1 MSSVGGAAWK
11 TEEEI
16 AAHIITEKKQVQD
29 HPEDR
34 LRRAETEGHPDRRL
48 EEDRQVGEV
57 LRTERA
63 WKKTTEKPH
72 DPACPVNNISNCS
85 NSRDCYME
93 TIQPVKRAI

>member
-29 HPEDR
+29 HPE
-34 LRRAETEGHPDRRL
+34 GRL

-63 WKKTTEKPH
+63 
-72 DPACPVNNISNCS
+72 
-85 NSRDCYME
+85 
-93 TIQPVKRAI
+93 

>member
-48 EEDRQVGEV
+48 EEDR
-57 LRTERA
+57 
-63 WKKTTEKPH
+63 
-72 DPACPVNNISNCS
+72 PVNNISNCS

>member
-11 TEEEI
+11 TEEEV
-16 AAHIITEKKQVQD
+16 AAHMKTEEHMEITEKKQVQD

-63 WKKTTEKPH
+63 
-72 DPACPVNNISNCS
+72 
-85 NSRDCYME
+85 
-93 TIQPVKRAI
+93 

>member
-57 LRTERA
+57 LRQNAHE
-63 WKKTTEKPH
+63 KKTTEKPH
-72 DPACPVNNISNCS
+72 DPACPVNNINNCS

>member
-34 LRRAETEGHPDRRL
+34 LRRAETEGHPDRRM

-63 WKKTTEKPH
+63 
-72 DPACPVNNISNCS
+72 
-85 NSRDCYME
+85 
-93 TIQPVKRAI
+93 

>member
-11 TEEEI
+11 TEEEV
-16 AAHIITEKKQVQD
+16 AAHMKTEEHIEKKQVQD

-57 LRTERA
+57 LQTERA
-63 WKKTTEKPH
+63 
-72 DPACPVNNISNCS
+72 
-85 NSRDCYME
+85 
-93 TIQPVKRAI
+93 

>member
-34 LRRAETEGHPDRRL
+34 LRRAETEGHPDRPL

-57 LRTERA
+57 LRTDDKE
-63 WKKTTEKPH
+63 H
-72 DPACPVNNISNCS
+72 
-85 NSRDCYME
+85 
-93 TIQPVKRAI
+93 KRNKYE

>member
-29 HPEDR
+29 HPE
-34 LRRAETEGHPDRRL
+34 TEGHPDRRL

-63 WKKTTEKPH
+63 
-72 DPACPVNNISNCS
+72 
-85 NSRDCYME
+85 
-93 TIQPVKRAI
+93 

>member
-16 AAHIITEKKQVQD
+16 AAHIITEKQVQD

-63 WKKTTEKPH
+63 
-72 DPACPVNNISNCS
+72 
-85 NSRDCYME
+85 
-93 TIQPVKRAI
+93 

>member
-29 HPEDR
+29 
-34 LRRAETEGHPDRRL
+34 L

-63 WKKTTEKPH
+63 
-72 DPACPVNNISNCS
+72 
-85 NSRDCYME
+85 
-93 TIQPVKRAI
+93 

>member
-48 EEDRQVGEV
+48 EEDDR
-57 LRTERA
+57 
-63 WKKTTEKPH
+63 
-72 DPACPVNNISNCS
+72 
-85 NSRDCYME
+85 E
-93 TIQPVKRAI
+93 TA

>member
-57 LRTERA
+57 L
-63 WKKTTEKPH
+63 TEKPH

>member
-1 MSSVGGAAWK
+1 MLHDLYGFSQK
-11 TEEEI
+11 TCLS
-16 AAHIITEKKQVQD
+16 TEKKQVQD

-63 WKKTTEKPH
+63 
-72 DPACPVNNISNCS
+72 
-85 NSRDCYME
+85 
-93 TIQPVKRAI
+93 

>member
-34 LRRAETEGHPDRRL
+34 LQLIAIKKF
-48 EEDRQVGEV
+48 
-57 LRTERA
+57 RTH
-63 WKKTTEKPH
+63 KL
-72 DPACPVNNISNCS
+72 D
-85 NSRDCYME
+85 
-93 TIQPVKRAI
+93 AIAMNRTMP

>member
-16 AAHIITEKKQVQD
+16 AAHIITEKKQD

-34 LRRAETEGHPDRRL
+34 FRRAEKEGHPDRRL

-63 WKKTTEKPH
+63 
-72 DPACPVNNISNCS
+72 
-85 NSRDCYME
+85 
-93 TIQPVKRAI
+93 

>member
-34 LRRAETEGHPDRRL
+34 LRRAETEGHPERRL
-48 EEDRQVGEV
+48 EEARQVGEV

-63 WKKTTEKPH
+63 
-72 DPACPVNNISNCS
+72 
-85 NSRDCYME
+85 
-93 TIQPVKRAI
+93 

>member
-48 EEDRQVGEV
+48 EEDRQVGEF

-63 WKKTTEKPH
+63 
-72 DPACPVNNISNCS
+72 
-85 NSRDCYME
+85 
-93 TIQPVKRAI
+93 